1 MNAIVGKMKFVEHG
15 TIRDYWDVE
24 QYKSRPSDK
33 KRTEGEQKHFHF
45 IIRMEDGFMLLQNDV
60 IFTRSKMDK
69 YLSDLFMEKVDNNKK
84 DKYINVSIAN
94 LLKRGFFEELNE
106 LDSVKEVVLE
116 VKKDKPKIIADEN
129 EFIKKQQ
136 EESAKLD
143 GTHIQ
148 IIHKAKRTHF
158 KKNSVIK
165 YLKEYKGDKNITT
178 IKVKG
183 HQADAEKTIDV
194 NKYREKFSGEF
205 DTDLDTNL
213 VNSTDVYQYLYEVI
227 KKREIL

>member
-1 MNAIVGKMKFVEHG
+1 
-15 TIRDYWDVE
+15 
-24 QYKSRPSDK
+24 
-33 KRTEGEQKHFHF
+33 
-45 IIRMEDGFMLLQNDV
+45 
-60 IFTRSKMDK
+60 
-69 YLSDLFMEKVDNNKK
+69 MEKVDNNKK
-84 DKYINVSIAN
+84 DKYINVSIAI

-106 LDSVKEVVLE
+106 LDSVKDVVLE

-183 HQADAEKTIDV
+183 HQARSEERRVGKE
-194 NKYREKFSGEF
+194 R
-205 DTDLDTNL
+205 
-213 VNSTDVYQYLYEVI
+213 
-227 KKREIL
+227 R